1 MKKATGTAFETDF
14 GFKSPNFSV
23 DALGN
28 IIANAITTT
37 EPIGSGGGDGT
48 ASITSYNITEN
59 ASNTAFQFSGVLDG
73 NPTIELERGRTYTFN
88 LSLEDLGFYVFDSDG
103 ITSFTNIT
111 DSDGNTGIAAQ
122 GRSTGIVQ
130 LSITSD
136 TGDRLIYSN
145 EDGSVTGFFDILD
158 PTGSFGSIAISNT
171 TQSTGLGT
179 GALRVSGGA
188 SIAKDL
194 YLGGSLVMEG
204 TGDVKFDSSTN
215 LTIGA
220 LNKVI
225 VVIDGQ
231 KLGEITDEGIE
242 TPIANTTIENTAIGS
257 TTPSTASFTSAEASE
272 APTTVNSITNKAYV
286 DSQDIA
292 LSIALG
298 S

>member
-1 MKKATGTAFETDF
+1 MKKATGTAFETDY
-14 GFKSPNFSV
+14 GFKSPSFSV

-37 EPIGSGGGDGT
+37 EPIGSGGSDGAT
-48 ASITSYNITEN
+48 SVTSYTITEN
-59 ASNTAFQFSGVLDG
+59 EANTSFQFSGVLDG

-88 LSLEDLGFYVFDSDG
+88 LNLEDLAFYVFESDG

-111 DSDGNTGIAAQ
+111 DSDGNTGLAAQ
-122 GRSTGIVQ
+122 GRSTGLIQ
-130 LSITSD
+130 LSITATTAD
-136 TGDRLIYSN
+136 PLIYSN
-145 EDGSVTGFFDILD
+145 EDGSITGQFHIID

-179 GALRVSGGA
+179 GSLRVSGGA
-188 SIAKDL
+188 SIEKDL
-194 YLGGSLVMEG
+194 YLGGNVVFEG

-225 VVIDGQ
+225 VVIDGE
-231 KLGEITDEGIE
+231 KLGEITTEGIE
-242 TPIANTTIENTAIGS
+242 TPIANTTIENTTIGS
-257 TTPSTASFTSAEASE
+257 TTPSTASFTSAEVSE
-272 APTTVNSITNKAYV
+272 TPTAVNNVTNKAYV
-286 DSQDIA
+286 DSQDVA

>member
-37 EPIGSGGGDGT
+37 EPIGSGGSGG
-48 ASITSYNITEN
+48 AANITSYTITEN
-59 ASNTAFQFSGVLDG
+59 ESNTAFQFSGVLAG
-73 NPTIELERGRTYTFN
+73 NPSIELERGRTYTFN
-88 LSLEDLGFYVFDSDG
+88 LDLEDLAFYVYNSNG
-103 ITSFTNIT
+103 TTSFPNIT
-111 DSDGNTGIAAQ
+111 DSDGNSGLVAQ
-122 GRSTGIVQ
+122 GRKTGIVQ

-136 TGDRLIYSN
+136 ADDRLIYSN
-145 EDGSVTGFFDILD
+145 DDGSVTGFFEIVD

-171 TQSTGLGT
+171 TQSTGLNT
-179 GALRVSGGA
+179 GSLRVAGGA
-188 SIAKDL
+188 SITKDL
-194 YLGGSLVMEG
+194 YLGGNLVMEG

-231 KLGEITDEGIE
+231 KLGEITNEGIE
-242 TPIANTTIENTAIGS
+242 TPIANTTIENTVIGS
-257 TTPSTASFTSAEASE
+257 NTPASASFTSAEVSE
-272 APTTVNSITNKAYV
+272 APTTVNNVTNKAYV
-286 DSQDIA
+286 DSQDVA